1 MNRDFSIAEMFD
13 RAASR
18 WPDLPFFLDQP
29 LGLRPEL
36 GVDLKL
42 RQVNEVLE
50 QIVDVYRS
58 AGVRPGD
65 RVAIVKQPNLDV
77 CLLVCAAARLG
88 ATPAAMSPV
97 LPASRLEALFR
108 RLARPHLVTDDVT
121 LTGDRRP
128 AGLEDLTASILRATG
143 HGLQV
148 ERRAPADLEG
158 PEMPDDTAFI
168 IHTSGTT
175 DIPKLIA
182 YRESSFGVHTEMQAR
197 IAGLVRWK
205 ETGAILMSPAH
216 GRPYS
221 SIAVGLHAALPAV
234 FLTDPDPASV
244 RAMFLKCRPGSM
256 ESYPNVYVYWEDL
269 AREDPSAFAS
279 VKFWLNTFDAV
290 HPRTIRALLLSSKRR
305 LPMWFQAY
313 GSTETGPLTVKLYT
327 RWNLPGDNARSVGRP
342 VPGYTKIRIRP
353 SAAGARQGRIEA
365 SARAVTGPY
374 IAEPDRISPVSAPG
388 WWATLDIGERTRWG
402 SVRLLDREI
411 DVTEGLSSNL
421 AVEDAILARD
431 EELTEVALVAG
442 VRDLP
447 IPVVCV
453 KDDRPLDLERWEA
466 LTADLAP
473 MAEPVQYPWADVPRT
488 TTWKVQRVQLRQ
500 QLVER
505 GHGSAAAAG
514 APS

>member
-1 MNRDFSIAEMFD
+1 
-13 RAASR
+13 
-18 WPDLPFFLDQP
+18 
-29 LGLRPEL
+29 
-36 GVDLKL
+36 
-42 RQVNEVLE
+42 VLE

-88 ATPAAMSPV
+88 AVPAAMSPV
-97 LPASRLEALFR
+97 LPASRLEVLFR
-108 RLARPHLVTDDVT
+108 RLGRPHLVTDDVT
-121 LTGDRRP
+121 LTGARRP
-128 AGLEDLTASILRATG
+128 AGLLDLTATIFRATG
-143 HGLQV
+143 DGLQV
-148 ERRAPADLEG
+148 ERKLPADQEG
-158 PEMPDDTAFI
+158 PEMPDDTAFV

-175 DIPKLIA
+175 DVPKLIA
-182 YRESSFGVHTEMQAR
+182 YRASSFGVHTEMQAR
-197 IAGLVRWK
+197 IARLVRWK

-234 FLTDPDPASV
+234 FLTDTDPRNV
-244 RAMFLKCRPGSM
+244 REMFLKCRPGSL
-256 ESYPNVYVYWEDL
+256 ESYPNVYVHWEGL
-269 AREDPSAFAS
+269 AHEDPSPFAS
-279 VKFWLNTFDAV
+279 VKFFLNTFDAV

-305 LPMWFQAY
+305 MPMWFQAY

-327 RWNLPGDNARSVGRP
+327 RWNLPGDNARCVGHP
-342 VPGYTKIRIRP
+342 VPGYSRIRIQP
-353 SAAGARQGRIEA
+353 SQDGQRRGRIEA
-365 SARAVTGPY
+365 AAREVTGPY
-374 IAEPDRISPVSAPG
+374 IAEPDRVSPVSAPG

-402 SVRLLDREI
+402 CVHLLDREI
-411 DVTEGLSSNL
+411 DVSDGLSSNL
-421 AVEDAILARD
+421 AVEDVILARD
-431 EELTEVALVAG
+431 DELTEVALVSG

-453 KDDRPLDLERWEA
+453 KDDRPLDVERWRR
-466 LTADLAP
+466 LTAGLAP